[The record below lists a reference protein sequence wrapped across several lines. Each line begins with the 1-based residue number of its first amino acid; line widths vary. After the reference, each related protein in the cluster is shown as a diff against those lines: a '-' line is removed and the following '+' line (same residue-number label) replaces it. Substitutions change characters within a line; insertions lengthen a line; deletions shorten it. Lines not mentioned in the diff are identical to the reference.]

1 MMPVRGM
8 RRLAGSGLPAT
19 FRVAW
24 SKSAGDGCNVEIGR
38 RRYDN
43 GRTTLGCQAGQGSLR
58 IQGGDADDRAAAA
71 LANKAETCV
80 GAEDQ
85 RFPAQTRST
94 LEGCP

>member
-1 MMPVRGM
+1 MMRVRGM
-8 RRLAGSGLPAT
+8 GRLAGPGLPAT

-58 IQGGDADDRAAAA
+58 IQGG
-71 LANKAETCV
+71 
-80 GAEDQ
+80 
-85 RFPAQTRST
+85 TRT
-94 LEGCP
+94 IGQPPRLQIR